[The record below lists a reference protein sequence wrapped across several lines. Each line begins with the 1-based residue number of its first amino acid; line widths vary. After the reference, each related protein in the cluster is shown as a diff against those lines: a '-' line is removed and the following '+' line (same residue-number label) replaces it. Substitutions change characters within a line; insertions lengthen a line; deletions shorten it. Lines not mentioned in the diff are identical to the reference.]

1 MQGRRAPSFLLT
13 KKNPAPA
20 GDDDG
25 RIRPEARHSPMY
37 LSIASRSGADRE
49 KSRPLGGLVP
59 ERRSMEQSYDRWG
72 GREVALLLLNTSPR
86 SWYSLGTEDKSG
98 GGYVVGLDVVAGM
111 VADRRQLE

>member
-1 MQGRRAPSFLLT
+1 MHGRSVPSFLLT

-25 RIRPEARHSPMY
+25 RMRPEARHSPMY
-37 LSIASRSGADRE
+37 LSMASRLGADRE

-59 ERRSMEQSYDRWG
+59 ERRLMAQSYDRWG

-98 GGYVVGLDVVAGM
+98 GG
-111 VADRRQLE
+111 